1 MSYLPKFLD
10 QKSIEF
16 LFKYSDKLDEIEQI
30 QKNINKKKDYLKNFG
45 KKIETLGD
53 KLSQY
58 EENKKNE
65 IEYDNDNEDEKKSN
79 LEEKKRIK

>member
-1 MSYLPKFLD
+1 M
-10 QKSIEF
+10 
-16 LFKYSDKLDEIEQI
+16 FKYSDKLDEIEQI
-30 QKNINKKKDYLKNFG
+30 QKNINKKKDYLINFG

>member
-30 QKNINKKKDYLKNFG
+30 QKNINKKKDYLINFG